1 MFKNKNYVYINIY
14 TTLKGVSLM
23 TTFSE
28 KEKIQLLADIVELQT
43 ENNNEIDVC
52 NYLTDLFDK
61 YDIKSEILKVNE
73 HRANIVAEIGN
84 GSPILALSGHMD
96 VVDAGN
102 QDNWSYPPFQLTEKD
117 GKLYGRGTTD
127 MKGGLMALVVS
138 LIELKEQNEL
148 PHGTI
153 RLLATAG
160 EEKEQE
166 GAKLLADKGYLD
178 DVDSLIIAEPTGS
191 GIYYA
196 HKGSMSCKVT
206 ATGKAVH
213 SSVPFIGDNA
223 IDTLLEFYN
232 LFKEKYSELKQQD
245 TKHELDVAPMFKSLI
260 GKEISEEDANY
271 ASGLTAVCS
280 IINGGKQ
287 FNSVPDEASLE
298 FNVRPVPEYDNDFI
312 ESFFQNI
319 INDVDSNKLSLDIPS
334 NHRPVTSDKNSKLIT
349 TIKDVASSYVEQDEI
364 FVSALVGATDAS
376 SFLGDNKDNVDLAI
390 FGPGNP
396 LMAHQIDEYIEKD
409 MYLKYIDIFKEA
421 SIQYLKENKNDAVSC
436 PIRVLAVFYC
446 EF

>member
-1 MFKNKNYVYINIY
+1 
-14 TTLKGVSLM
+14 M

-166 GAKLLADKGYLD
+166 GAKLLSDKGYLD

-421 SIQYLKENKNDAVSC
+421 SIQYLKEK
-436 PIRVLAVFYC
+436 
-446 EF
+446 

>member
-1 MFKNKNYVYINIY
+1 
-14 TTLKGVSLM
+14 
-23 TTFSE
+23 
-28 KEKIQLLADIVELQT
+28 EKIQLLADIVELQT

-52 NYLTDLFDK
+52 NYLKDLFDK

-102 QDNWSYPPFQLTEKD
+102 QDNWTYPPFQLTEKA

-127 MKGGLMALVVS
+127 MKGGLMALVIT
-138 LIELKEQNEL
+138 LIELKEQNQL
-148 PHGTI
+148 PQGTI

-178 DVDSLIIAEPTGS
+178 DVDGLIIAEPTGS

-349 TIKDVASSYVEQDEI
+349 TIKDVASSYVDKDDI

-421 SIQYLKENKNDAVSC
+421 SIKYLKEK
-436 PIRVLAVFYC
+436 
-446 EF
+446 

>member
-1 MFKNKNYVYINIY
+1 M
-14 TTLKGVSLM
+14 
-23 TTFSE
+23 
-28 KEKIQLLADIVELQT
+28 VELQT

-178 DVDSLIIAEPTGS
+178 DVDGLIIAEPTGS

-421 SIQYLKENKNDAVSC
+421 SIQYLKEK
-436 PIRVLAVFYC
+436 
-446 EF
+446 

>member
-1 MFKNKNYVYINIY
+1 
-14 TTLKGVSLM
+14 M

-52 NYLTDLFDK
+52 NYLKDLFDK

-102 QDNWSYPPFQLTEKD
+102 QDNWTYPPFQLTEKA

-127 MKGGLMALVVS
+127 MKGGLMALVIT
-138 LIELKEQNEL
+138 LIELKEQNQL
-148 PHGTI
+148 PQGTI

-178 DVDSLIIAEPTGS
+178 DVDGLIIAEPTGS

-213 SSVPFIGDNA
+213 SSVTFIGDNA

-421 SIQYLKENKNDAVSC
+421 SIKYLKEK
-436 PIRVLAVFYC
+436 
-446 EF
+446 

>member
-1 MFKNKNYVYINIY
+1 
-14 TTLKGVSLM
+14 M

-52 NYLTDLFDK
+52 NYLKDLFDK

-102 QDNWSYPPFQLTEKD
+102 QDNWTYPPFQLTEKA

-127 MKGGLMALVVS
+127 MKGGLMALVIT
-138 LIELKEQNEL
+138 LIELKEQNQL
-148 PHGTI
+148 PQGTI

-166 GAKLLADKGYLD
+166 GAKLLANKGYLD
-178 DVDSLIIAEPTGS
+178 DVDGLIIAEPTGS

-421 SIQYLKENKNDAVSC
+421 SIKYLKEK
-436 PIRVLAVFYC
+436 
-446 EF
+446 

>member
-1 MFKNKNYVYINIY
+1 
-14 TTLKGVSLM
+14 M

-28 KEKIQLLADIVELQT
+28 KEKIQLLADIIELQT
-43 ENNNEIDVC
+43 ENNNEIEVC
-52 NYLTDLFDK
+52 HYLKNLFDK
-61 YDIKSEILKVNE
+61 YDINSKILKVNE
-73 HRANIVAEIGN
+73 QRANIVAEIGS

-102 QDNWSYPPFQLTEKD
+102 QDNWTYPPFQLTEKD

-127 MKGGLMALVVS
+127 MKGGLMALVIT
-138 LIELKEQNEL
+138 LIELKEQNQL
-148 PHGTI
+148 PQGTI

-178 DVDSLIIAEPTGS
+178 DVDGLMIAEPTGS

-232 LFKEKYSELKQQD
+232 QFKEKYSELKKND

-260 GKEISEEDANY
+260 GKEISEEDAND

-298 FNVRPVPEYDNDFI
+298 FNVRPVPVYDNDFV

-319 INDVDSNKLSLDIPS
+319 INDVNSNKLSLEIPS

-349 TIKDVASSYVEQDEI
+349 TIKDVASSYIEQGEI

-421 SIQYLKENKNDAVSC
+421 SIQYLKEK
-436 PIRVLAVFYC
+436 
-446 EF
+446 

>member
-1 MFKNKNYVYINIY
+1 
-14 TTLKGVSLM
+14 M

-52 NYLTDLFDK
+52 NYLKDLFDK

-102 QDNWSYPPFQLTEKD
+102 QDNWTYPPFQLTEKA

-127 MKGGLMALVVS
+127 MKGGLMALVIT
-138 LIELKEQNEL
+138 LIELKEQNQL
-148 PHGTI
+148 PQGTI

-178 DVDSLIIAEPTGS
+178 DVDGLIIAEPTGS

-196 HKGSMSCKVT
+196 HKGSVSCKVT

-349 TIKDVASSYVEQDEI
+349 TIKDIASSYVEQDEI

-421 SIQYLKENKNDAVSC
+421 SIKYLKEK
-436 PIRVLAVFYC
+436 
-446 EF
+446 

>member
-1 MFKNKNYVYINIY
+1 
-14 TTLKGVSLM
+14 M

-73 HRANIVAEIGN
+73 HRANIVAEIFN

-421 SIQYLKENKNDAVSC
+421 SIQYLKEK
-436 PIRVLAVFYC
+436 
-446 EF
+446 

>member
-1 MFKNKNYVYINIY
+1 
-14 TTLKGVSLM
+14 M

-28 KEKIQLLADIVELQT
+28 KEKIQLLADIIELQT
-43 ENNNEIDVC
+43 ENNNEIEVC
-52 NYLTDLFDK
+52 HYLKNLFDK
-61 YDIKSEILKVNE
+61 YDINSKILKVNE
-73 HRANIVAEIGN
+73 QRANIVAEIGS

-102 QDNWSYPPFQLTEKD
+102 QDNWTYPPFQLTEKD

-127 MKGGLMALVVS
+127 MKGGLMALVIT
-138 LIELKEQNEL
+138 LIELKEQNQL
-148 PHGTI
+148 PQGTI

-178 DVDSLIIAEPTGS
+178 DVDGLMIAEPTGS

-232 LFKEKYSELKQQD
+232 QFKEKYSELKKND

-260 GKEISEEDANY
+260 GKEISEEDAND

-298 FNVRPVPEYDNDFI
+298 FNVRPVPEYDNDFV

-319 INDVDSNKLSLDIPS
+319 INDVNSNKLSLEIPS

-349 TIKDVASSYVEQDEI
+349 TIKDVASSYIEQGEI

-421 SIQYLKENKNDAVSC
+421 SIQCLKEK
-436 PIRVLAVFYC
+436 
-446 EF
+446 

>member
-1 MFKNKNYVYINIY
+1 
-14 TTLKGVSLM
+14 M

-28 KEKIQLLADIVELQT
+28 KEKIQLLADIIELQT
-43 ENNNEIDVC
+43 ENNNEIEVC
-52 NYLTDLFDK
+52 HYLKNLFDK
-61 YDIKSEILKVNE
+61 YDINSKILKVNE
-73 HRANIVAEIGN
+73 QRANIVAEIGS

-102 QDNWSYPPFQLTEKD
+102 QDNWTYPPFQLTEKD

-127 MKGGLMALVVS
+127 MKGGLMALVIT
-138 LIELKEQNEL
+138 LIELKEQNQL
-148 PHGTI
+148 PQGTI

-178 DVDSLIIAEPTGS
+178 DVDGLMIAEPTGS

-196 HKGSMSCKVT
+196 HKESMSCKVT

-232 LFKEKYSELKQQD
+232 QFKEKYSELKKND

-260 GKEISEEDANY
+260 GKEISEEDAND

-298 FNVRPVPEYDNDFI
+298 FNVRPVPEYDNDFV

-319 INDVDSNKLSLDIPS
+319 INDVNSNKLSLEIPS

-349 TIKDVASSYVEQDEI
+349 TIKDVASSYIEQGEI

-421 SIQYLKENKNDAVSC
+421 SIQYLKEK
-436 PIRVLAVFYC
+436 
-446 EF
+446 

>member
-1 MFKNKNYVYINIY
+1 
-14 TTLKGVSLM
+14 M

-52 NYLTDLFDK
+52 NYLKDLFDK

-102 QDNWSYPPFQLTEKD
+102 QDNWTYPPFQLTEKA

-127 MKGGLMALVVS
+127 MKGGLMALVIT
-138 LIELKEQNEL
+138 LIELKEQNQL
-148 PHGTI
+148 PQGTI

-178 DVDSLIIAEPTGS
+178 DVDGLIIAEPTGS

-319 INDVDSNKLSLDIPS
+319 INNVDSNTLSLDIPS

-349 TIKDVASSYVEQDEI
+349 TIKDIASSYVEQDEI

-421 SIQYLKENKNDAVSC
+421 SIKYLKEK
-436 PIRVLAVFYC
+436 
-446 EF
+446 

>member
-1 MFKNKNYVYINIY
+1 
-14 TTLKGVSLM
+14 M

-43 ENNNEIDVC
+43 ENNNEINVC

-178 DVDSLIIAEPTGS
+178 DVDGLIIAEPTGS

-421 SIQYLKENKNDAVSC
+421 SIQYLKEK
-436 PIRVLAVFYC
+436 
-446 EF
+446 

>member
-1 MFKNKNYVYINIY
+1 
-14 TTLKGVSLM
+14 M

-28 KEKIQLLADIVELQT
+28 KEKIQLLADIIELQT
-43 ENNNEIDVC
+43 ENNNEIEVC
-52 NYLTDLFDK
+52 HYLKNLFDK
-61 YDIKSEILKVNE
+61 YDINSKILKVNE
-73 HRANIVAEIGN
+73 QRANIVAEIGS
-84 GSPILALSGHMD
+84 GSPILALSGHMG

-102 QDNWSYPPFQLTEKD
+102 QDNWTYPPFQLTEKD

-127 MKGGLMALVVS
+127 MKGGLMALVIT
-138 LIELKEQNEL
+138 LIELKEQNQL
-148 PHGTI
+148 PQGTI

-178 DVDSLIIAEPTGS
+178 DVDGLMIAEPTGS

-232 LFKEKYSELKQQD
+232 QFKEKYSELKKND

-260 GKEISEEDANY
+260 GKEISEEDAND

-298 FNVRPVPEYDNDFI
+298 FNVRPVPEYDNDFV

-319 INDVDSNKLSLDIPS
+319 INDVNSNKLSLEIPS

-349 TIKDVASSYVEQDEI
+349 TIKDVASSYIEQGEI

-421 SIQYLKENKNDAVSC
+421 SIQYLKEK
-436 PIRVLAVFYC
+436 
-446 EF
+446 

>member
-1 MFKNKNYVYINIY
+1 
-14 TTLKGVSLM
+14 M
-23 TTFSE
+23 TAFSE

-178 DVDSLIIAEPTGS
+178 DVDGLIIAEPTGS

-421 SIQYLKENKNDAVSC
+421 SIQYLKEK
-436 PIRVLAVFYC
+436 
-446 EF
+446 

>member
-1 MFKNKNYVYINIY
+1 
-14 TTLKGVSLM
+14 M

-178 DVDSLIIAEPTGS
+178 DVDGLIIAEPTGS

-421 SIQYLKENKNDAVSC
+421 SIQYLKEK
-436 PIRVLAVFYC
+436 
-446 EF
+446 

>member
-1 MFKNKNYVYINIY
+1 
-14 TTLKGVSLM
+14 M

-178 DVDSLIIAEPTGS
+178 DVDGLIIAEPTGS

-319 INDVDSNKLSLDIPS
+319 INDVDSNKLSLYIPS

-421 SIQYLKENKNDAVSC
+421 SIQYLKEK
-436 PIRVLAVFYC
+436 
-446 EF
+446 

>member
-1 MFKNKNYVYINIY
+1 
-14 TTLKGVSLM
+14 M

-127 MKGGLMALVVS
+127 MKGGLMALGVS

-178 DVDSLIIAEPTGS
+178 DVDGLIIAEPTGS

-421 SIQYLKENKNDAVSC
+421 SIQYLKEK
-436 PIRVLAVFYC
+436 
-446 EF
+446 

>member
-1 MFKNKNYVYINIY
+1 
-14 TTLKGVSLM
+14 
-23 TTFSE
+23 
-28 KEKIQLLADIVELQT
+28 VELQT

-178 DVDSLIIAEPTGS
+178 DVDGLIIAEPTGS

-421 SIQYLKENKNDAVSC
+421 SIQYLKEK
-436 PIRVLAVFYC
+436 
-446 EF
+446 

>member
-1 MFKNKNYVYINIY
+1 
-14 TTLKGVSLM
+14 M

-178 DVDSLIIAEPTGS
+178 DVDGLIIAEPTGS
-191 GIYYA
+191 GIYYE

-421 SIQYLKENKNDAVSC
+421 SIQYLKEK
-436 PIRVLAVFYC
+436 
-446 EF
+446 

>member
-1 MFKNKNYVYINIY
+1 
-14 TTLKGVSLM
+14 M

-28 KEKIQLLADIVELQT
+28 KEKIQLLADIIELQT
-43 ENNNEIDVC
+43 ENNNEIEVC
-52 NYLTDLFDK
+52 HYLKNLFDK
-61 YDIKSEILKVNE
+61 YDINSKILKVNE
-73 HRANIVAEIGN
+73 QRANIVAEIGS

-102 QDNWSYPPFQLTEKD
+102 QDTWTYPPFQLTEKD

-127 MKGGLMALVVS
+127 MKGGLMALVIT
-138 LIELKEQNEL
+138 LIELKEQNQL
-148 PHGTI
+148 PQGTI

-178 DVDSLIIAEPTGS
+178 DVDGLMIAEPTGS

-232 LFKEKYSELKQQD
+232 QFKEKYSELKKND

-260 GKEISEEDANY
+260 GKEISEEDAND

-298 FNVRPVPEYDNDFI
+298 FNVRPVPEYDNDFV

-319 INDVDSNKLSLDIPS
+319 INDVNSNKLSLEIPS

-349 TIKDVASSYVEQDEI
+349 TIKDVASSYIEQGEI

-421 SIQYLKENKNDAVSC
+421 SIQYLKEK
-436 PIRVLAVFYC
+436 
-446 EF
+446 

>member
-1 MFKNKNYVYINIY
+1 
-14 TTLKGVSLM
+14 
-23 TTFSE
+23 TFSE

-178 DVDSLIIAEPTGS
+178 DVDGLIIAEPTGS

-421 SIQYLKENKNDAVSC
+421 SIQYLKEK
-436 PIRVLAVFYC
+436 
-446 EF
+446 

>member
-1 MFKNKNYVYINIY
+1 
-14 TTLKGVSLM
+14 M

-52 NYLTDLFDK
+52 NYLKDLFDK

-102 QDNWSYPPFQLTEKD
+102 QDNWTYPPFQLTEKA

-127 MKGGLMALVVS
+127 MKGGLMALVIT
-138 LIELKEQNEL
+138 LIELKEQNQL
-148 PHGTI
+148 PQGTI
-153 RLLATAG
+153 KLLATAG

-178 DVDSLIIAEPTGS
+178 DVDGLIIAEPTGS

-421 SIQYLKENKNDAVSC
+421 SIKYLKEK
-436 PIRVLAVFYC
+436 
-446 EF
+446 

>member
-1 MFKNKNYVYINIY
+1 
-14 TTLKGVSLM
+14 M

-28 KEKIQLLADIVELQT
+28 KEKIQLLADIIELQT
-43 ENNNEIDVC
+43 ENNNEIEVC
-52 NYLTDLFDK
+52 HYLKNLFDK
-61 YDIKSEILKVNE
+61 YDINSKILKVNE
-73 HRANIVAEIGN
+73 QRANIVAEIGS

-102 QDNWSYPPFQLTEKD
+102 QDNWTYPPFQLTEKD

-127 MKGGLMALVVS
+127 MKGGLMALVIT
-138 LIELKEQNEL
+138 LIELKEQNQL
-148 PHGTI
+148 PQGTI

-178 DVDSLIIAEPTGS
+178 DVDGLMIAEPTGS

-232 LFKEKYSELKQQD
+232 QFKEKYSELKKND

-260 GKEISEEDANY
+260 GKEISEGDAND

-298 FNVRPVPEYDNDFI
+298 FNVRPVPEYDNDFV

-319 INDVDSNKLSLDIPS
+319 INDVNSNKLSLEIPS

-349 TIKDVASSYVEQDEI
+349 TIKDVASSYIEQGEI

-421 SIQYLKENKNDAVSC
+421 SIQYLKEK
-436 PIRVLAVFYC
+436 
-446 EF
+446 

>member
-1 MFKNKNYVYINIY
+1 
-14 TTLKGVSLM
+14 
-23 TTFSE
+23 
-28 KEKIQLLADIVELQT
+28 DIVELQT

-178 DVDSLIIAEPTGS
+178 DVDGLIIAEPTGS

-421 SIQYLKENKNDAVSC
+421 SIQYLKEK
-436 PIRVLAVFYC
+436 
-446 EF
+446 

>member
-1 MFKNKNYVYINIY
+1 
-14 TTLKGVSLM
+14 VSLM

-28 KEKIQLLADIVELQT
+28 KEKIQLLADIIELQT
-43 ENNNEIDVC
+43 ENNNEIEVC
-52 NYLTDLFDK
+52 HYLKNLFDK
-61 YDIKSEILKVNE
+61 YDINSKILKVNE
-73 HRANIVAEIGN
+73 QRANIVAEIGS

-102 QDNWSYPPFQLTEKD
+102 QDNWTYPPFQLTEKD

-127 MKGGLMALVVS
+127 MKGGLMALVIT
-138 LIELKEQNEL
+138 LIELKEQNQL
-148 PHGTI
+148 PQGTI

-178 DVDSLIIAEPTGS
+178 DVDGLMIAEPTGS

-232 LFKEKYSELKQQD
+232 QFKEKYSELKKND

-260 GKEISEEDANY
+260 GKEISEEDAND

-298 FNVRPVPEYDNDFI
+298 FNVRPVPEYDNDFV

-319 INDVDSNKLSLDIPS
+319 INDVNSNKLSLEIPS

-349 TIKDVASSYVEQDEI
+349 TIKDVASSYIEQGEI

-421 SIQYLKENKNDAVSC
+421 SIQYLKEK
-436 PIRVLAVFYC
+436 
-446 EF
+446 

>member
-1 MFKNKNYVYINIY
+1 
-14 TTLKGVSLM
+14 M

-52 NYLTDLFDK
+52 NYLKDLFDK

-84 GSPILALSGHMD
+84 GSPILALSGRMD

-102 QDNWSYPPFQLTEKD
+102 QDNWTYPPFQLTEKA

-127 MKGGLMALVVS
+127 MKGGLMALVIT
-138 LIELKEQNEL
+138 LIELKEQNQL
-148 PHGTI
+148 PQGTI

-178 DVDSLIIAEPTGS
+178 DVDGLIIAEPTGS

-349 TIKDVASSYVEQDEI
+349 TIKDVASSYVDKDDI

-421 SIQYLKENKNDAVSC
+421 SIKYLKEK
-436 PIRVLAVFYC
+436 
-446 EF
+446 

>member
-1 MFKNKNYVYINIY
+1 
-14 TTLKGVSLM
+14 M

-52 NYLTDLFDK
+52 NYLKDLFDK

-102 QDNWSYPPFQLTEKD
+102 QDNWTYPPFQLTEKA

-127 MKGGLMALVVS
+127 MKGGLMALVIT
-138 LIELKEQNEL
+138 LIELKEQNQL
-148 PHGTI
+148 PQGTI

-178 DVDSLIIAEPTGS
+178 DVDGLIIAEPTRS

-349 TIKDVASSYVEQDEI
+349 TIKDVASSYVDKDDI

-421 SIQYLKENKNDAVSC
+421 SIKYLKEK
-436 PIRVLAVFYC
+436 
-446 EF
+446 

>member
-1 MFKNKNYVYINIY
+1 
-14 TTLKGVSLM
+14 M

-28 KEKIQLLADIVELQT
+28 KEKIQLLADIIELQT
-43 ENNNEIDVC
+43 ENNNEIEVC
-52 NYLTDLFDK
+52 HYLKNLFDK
-61 YDIKSEILKVNE
+61 YDINSKILKVNE
-73 HRANIVAEIGN
+73 QRANIVAEIGS

-102 QDNWSYPPFQLTEKD
+102 QDNWTYPPFQLTEKD

-127 MKGGLMALVVS
+127 MKGGLMALVIT
-138 LIELKEQNEL
+138 LIELKEQNQL
-148 PHGTI
+148 PQGTI

-178 DVDSLIIAEPTGS
+178 DVDGLMIAEPTGS

-232 LFKEKYSELKQQD
+232 QFKEKYSELKKND
-245 TKHELDVAPMFKSLI
+245 TKHELNVAPMFKSLI
-260 GKEISEEDANY
+260 GKEISEEDAND

-280 IINGGKQ
+280 IINGGKE

-298 FNVRPVPEYDNDFI
+298 FNVRPVPEYDNDFV

-319 INDVDSNKLSLDIPS
+319 INDVNSNKLSLEIPS

-349 TIKDVASSYVEQDEI
+349 TIKDVASSYIEQGEI

-421 SIQYLKENKNDAVSC
+421 SIQYLKEK
-436 PIRVLAVFYC
+436 
-446 EF
+446 

>member
-1 MFKNKNYVYINIY
+1 
-14 TTLKGVSLM
+14 M

-28 KEKIQLLADIVELQT
+28 KEKIQLLADILELQT

-52 NYLTDLFDK
+52 NYLKDLFDK

-102 QDNWSYPPFQLTEKD
+102 QDNWTYPPFQLTEKA

-127 MKGGLMALVVS
+127 MKGGLMALVIT
-138 LIELKEQNEL
+138 LIELKEQNQL
-148 PHGTI
+148 PQGTI

-178 DVDSLIIAEPTGS
+178 DVDGLIIAEPTGS

-349 TIKDVASSYVEQDEI
+349 TIKDIASSYVEQDEI

-421 SIQYLKENKNDAVSC
+421 SIKYLKEK
-436 PIRVLAVFYC
+436 
-446 EF
+446 

>member
-1 MFKNKNYVYINIY
+1 
-14 TTLKGVSLM
+14 M

-52 NYLTDLFDK
+52 NYLKDLFDK

-102 QDNWSYPPFQLTEKD
+102 QDNWTYPPFQLTEKA

-127 MKGGLMALVVS
+127 MKGGLMALVIT
-138 LIELKEQNEL
+138 LIELKEQNQL
-148 PHGTI
+148 PQGTI

-178 DVDSLIIAEPTGS
+178 DVDGLIIAEPTGS

-206 ATGKAVH
+206 AIGKAVH

-349 TIKDVASSYVEQDEI
+349 TIKDVASSYVDKDDI

-421 SIQYLKENKNDAVSC
+421 SIKYLKEK
-436 PIRVLAVFYC
+436 
-446 EF
+446 

>member
-1 MFKNKNYVYINIY
+1 
-14 TTLKGVSLM
+14 M

-421 SIQYLKENKNDAVSC
+421 S
-436 PIRVLAVFYC
+436 
-446 EF
+446 

>member
-1 MFKNKNYVYINIY
+1 
-14 TTLKGVSLM
+14 M

-96 VVDAGN
+96 IVDAGN

-421 SIQYLKENKNDAVSC
+421 SIQYLKEK
-436 PIRVLAVFYC
+436 
-446 EF
+446 

>member
-1 MFKNKNYVYINIY
+1 
-14 TTLKGVSLM
+14 M

-178 DVDSLIIAEPTGS
+178 DVDGLIIAEPTGS

-409 MYLKYIDIFKEA
+409 MYL
-421 SIQYLKENKNDAVSC
+421 
-436 PIRVLAVFYC
+436 
-446 EF
+446 

>member
-1 MFKNKNYVYINIY
+1 
-14 TTLKGVSLM
+14 M

-178 DVDSLIIAEPTGS
+178 DVDGLIIAEPTGS

-213 SSVPFIGDNA
+213 SSVPFSGDNA

-421 SIQYLKENKNDAVSC
+421 SIQYLKEK
-436 PIRVLAVFYC
+436 
-446 EF
+446 

>member
-1 MFKNKNYVYINIY
+1 
-14 TTLKGVSLM
+14 
-23 TTFSE
+23 
-28 KEKIQLLADIVELQT
+28 
-43 ENNNEIDVC
+43 EIDVC
-52 NYLTDLFDK
+52 NYLKDLFDK

-102 QDNWSYPPFQLTEKD
+102 QDNWTYPPFQLTEKA

-127 MKGGLMALVVS
+127 MKGGLMALVIT
-138 LIELKEQNEL
+138 LIELKEQNQL
-148 PHGTI
+148 PQGTI

-178 DVDSLIIAEPTGS
+178 DVDGLIIAEPTGS

-421 SIQYLKENKNDAVSC
+421 SIKYLKEK
-436 PIRVLAVFYC
+436 
-446 EF
+446 

>member
-1 MFKNKNYVYINIY
+1 
-14 TTLKGVSLM
+14 M

-52 NYLTDLFDK
+52 NYLKDLFDK

-102 QDNWSYPPFQLTEKD
+102 QDNWTYPPFQLTEKA

-127 MKGGLMALVVS
+127 MKGGLMALVIT
-138 LIELKEQNEL
+138 LIELKEQNQL
-148 PHGTI
+148 PQGTI

-178 DVDSLIIAEPTGS
+178 DVDGLIIAEPTGS

-245 TKHELDVAPMFKSLI
+245 TKHELDVVPMFKSLI

-349 TIKDVASSYVEQDEI
+349 TIKDIASSYVEQDEI

-421 SIQYLKENKNDAVSC
+421 SIKYLKEK
-436 PIRVLAVFYC
+436 
-446 EF
+446 

>member
-1 MFKNKNYVYINIY
+1 
-14 TTLKGVSLM
+14 M

-52 NYLTDLFDK
+52 NYLKDLFDK

-102 QDNWSYPPFQLTEKD
+102 QDNWTYPPFQLTEKA

-127 MKGGLMALVVS
+127 MKGGLMALVIT
-138 LIELKEQNEL
+138 LIELKEQNQL
-148 PHGTI
+148 PQGTI

-178 DVDSLIIAEPTGS
+178 DVDGLIIAEPTGS

-396 LMAHQIDEYIEKD
+396 LMAHQINEYIEKD

-421 SIQYLKENKNDAVSC
+421 SIKYLKEK
-436 PIRVLAVFYC
+436 
-446 EF
+446 

>member
-1 MFKNKNYVYINIY
+1 
-14 TTLKGVSLM
+14 
-23 TTFSE
+23 
-28 KEKIQLLADIVELQT
+28 LADIVELQT

-52 NYLTDLFDK
+52 NYLKDLFDK

-102 QDNWSYPPFQLTEKD
+102 QDNWTYPPFQLTEKA

-127 MKGGLMALVVS
+127 MKGGLMALVIT
-138 LIELKEQNEL
+138 LIELKEQNQL
-148 PHGTI
+148 PQGTI

-178 DVDSLIIAEPTGS
+178 DVDGLIIAEPTGS

-421 SIQYLKENKNDAVSC
+421 SIKYLKEK
-436 PIRVLAVFYC
+436 
-446 EF
+446 